1 MGKSIDSFNRQRL
14 RSSYV
19 SVIISI
25 SLVLFLLGLLGI
37 LILNADHLA
46 KEMREN
52 FTFVLML
59 EEGGKEADLRAF
71 QKELDLEPFVK
82 SSAFISKDEAAA
94 ILQEELGEDFLD
106 FLGFNPI
113 PNSIEIQLKA
123 AYVQPEFLKEVEANL
138 SNSVLVAEVVYDRDL
153 IQIVNENIQKISVGI
168 VLIAV
173 LLLLI
178 SIALIN
184 SSIRLAIYSRRF
196 IIKTMQ
202 LVGATKSFIQRP
214 FMAQSLKMGFLGGLI
229 AAGLLFLGTY
239 YTQQYLKDWNF
250 LANPMYLFGV
260 MGGVVLLGLLLSWLC
275 TFFAVRKY
283 LNLKT
288 DQLY

>member
-1 MGKSIDSFNRQRL
+1 MGKSIESFNRQRL

-19 SVIISI
+19 SVVVSI

-37 LILNADHLA
+37 LILNADQLA
-46 KEMREN
+46 REMREN
-52 FTFVLML
+52 FTFVLLL
-59 EEGGKEADLRAF
+59 EEGSKEADLRAF

-82 SSAFISKDEAAA
+82 TSAFIAKEDAAA
-94 ILQEELGEDFLD
+94 MLQEELGEDFLD

-123 AYVQPEFLKEVEANL
+123 DFVNPEFLTDIEKKITG
-138 SNSVLVAEVVYDRDL
+138 SVLVSEVVYDKDL
-153 IQIVNENIQKISVGI
+153 IQIVNENIQKISLGI
-168 VLIAV
+168 IAIAV

-196 IIKTMQ
+196 LIKTMQ

-214 FMAQSLKMGFLGGLI
+214 FMMQSLKMGFFGGLI
-229 AAGLLFLGTY
+229 AATLLFAGVY
-239 YTQQYLKDWNF
+239 YIKQYLTDWSF
-250 LANPMYLFGV
+250 LAQPLYLFAV
-260 MGGVVLLGLLLSWLC
+260 MGGVIVIGLFLSWIC

>member
-1 MGKSIDSFNRQRL
+1 MGKSIESFNRQRL

-37 LILNADHLA
+37 LILNADNLA
-46 KEMREN
+46 REMREN
-52 FTFVLML
+52 FTFVVLL

-82 SSAFISKDEAAA
+82 ASAFISKAEAAA
-94 ILQEELGEDFLD
+94 IMQAELGEDFLE

-123 AYVQPEFLKEVEANL
+123 AYVNPEFLQEIEATL
-138 SNSVLVAEVVYDRDL
+138 GNSVLVSEVVYDRDL
-153 IQIVNENIQKISVGI
+153 IQVVNENIQKISIGI
-168 VLIAV
+168 ILIAI

-214 FMAQSLKMGFLGGLI
+214 FMAQSLKMGFFGGLI
-229 AAGLLFLGTY
+229 AASLLFVGAY
-239 YTQQYLKDWNF
+239 YTQQYLSDWNF
-250 LANPMYLFGV
+250 LANPIYLFGV
-260 MGGVVLLGLLLSWLC
+260 MGGVIFLGLLLSWLC